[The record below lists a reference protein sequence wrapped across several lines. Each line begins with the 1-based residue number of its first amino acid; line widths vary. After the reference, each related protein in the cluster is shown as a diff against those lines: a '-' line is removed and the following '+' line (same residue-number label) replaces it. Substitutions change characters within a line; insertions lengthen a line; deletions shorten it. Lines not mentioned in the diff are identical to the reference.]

1 MDFQMPSEDELNQM
15 TPDQLR
21 TLRRQAQDQFQSR
34 YSEVTKGGRVATG
47 EELDELQTFIDST
60 VTVLD
65 ARIDEA
71 VKDEKER
78 QERQEQ
84 LKPAENVDE
93 AESKG
98 EENDEEDD
106 DEDNEAKSEQ
116 EERESVAASAGRER
130 ADFLGLGQDKPGA
143 GNDAP
148 KFAFEIARGVPGEY
162 PAQAGFGD
170 LDTAFK
176 RVNDGAMV
184 RSMRSSNVTS
194 PAQAV
199 TLATLDKRIREE
211 LLVGES
217 PSQESL
223 VAAIDAALDT
233 HNLPGGSLVAAG
245 GWCSP
250 SQVLYEFLDVPE
262 ADGLFELPEI
272 GMPRGGIRFPV
283 QPDFGRA
290 MQEQGF
296 LFTEAQMITNE
307 TDPEFE
313 KPCFSIPCPGW
324 DEVRL
329 DAIGLCI
336 TADLLQQKGFPES
349 VEVYMKGLLAMH
361 AHRYSSY
368 RIQKVLA
375 ESDAVTIPGTHT
387 VGALTAVL
395 NAVGRAVA
403 DIKALQRLPES
414 ATLEVTLPRWF
425 REAAKEDAL
434 MRRSE
439 GMTTPLTNEQINALF
454 AQRSVRVQWVSDW
467 QVGGTGEPGANTPMT
482 RWPETVKFIVY
493 PAGTFLSAT
502 EPVIEVGNL
511 YDQAQL
517 RKNKFTALFTEDG
530 VAVAKRG
537 PLSRVYTVSLDPAG
551 FVGPEGKPVYAG
563 GVDEGN

>member
-21 TLRRQAQDQFQSR
+21 TLRRQAQDAFQAR
-34 YSEVTKGGRVATG
+34 YAEVTEGNRVATG
-47 EELDELQTFIDST
+47 EELDELQTFLDST
-60 VTVLD
+60 VSVLD
-65 ARIDEA
+65 VRVDEA
-71 VKDEKER
+71 VKDEKDR
-78 QERQEQ
+78 QDRQEQ
-84 LKPAENVDE
+84 LRPVDKDKDEAVDE
-93 AESKG
+93 V
-98 EENDEEDD
+98 EEEEEEDD
-106 DEDNEAKSEQ
+106 EAGAQSK
-116 EERESVAASAGRER
+116 ERESVAASSGRGS
-130 ADFLGLGQDKPGA
+130 ADFLGLGQDKPDTMSDRGR
-143 GNDAP
+143 
-148 KFAFEIARGVPGEY
+148 KFAFEIARGVPGEF
-162 PAQAGFGD
+162 PEKAGFSD
-170 LDTAFK
+170 LDVAFK
-176 RVNDGAMV
+176 RVNEGAMV
-184 RSMRSSNVTS
+184 RSMRSSNAAA

-199 TLATLDKRIREE
+199 TLATMSKQIRPE

-233 HNLPGGSLVAAG
+233 QSLPGGSLVAAG

-250 SQVLYEFLDVPE
+250 SQILYEFLDVPE

-296 LFTEAQMITNE
+296 LYTEAEMITNE
-307 TDPEFE
+307 TDPDFE

-324 DEVRL
+324 DEARL

-349 VEVYMKGLLAMH
+349 IEVYMKGLLAMH

-375 ESDAVTIPGTHT
+375 ESDAVVIPGTHT
-387 VGALTAVL
+387 VGALTSVL

-403 DIKALQRLPES
+403 DIKALQRLPE
-414 ATLEVTLPRWF
+414 AAVLEVTLPRWF

-467 QVGGTGEPGANTPMT
+467 QVGGTGEPGATAPLT
-482 RWPETVKFIVY
+482 RWPETVQFIIY
-493 PAGTFLSAT
+493 PAGTFLAAT

-551 FVGPEGKPVYAG
+551 FVGPEGKPVYATAPG
-563 GVDEGN
+563 G